1 MAAFEDFPDR
11 PMPLVEVSDDK
22 SQLSINPE
30 AAALLARVD
39 CVLCPIAIV
48 GLYRTG
54 KSSLLNFLNGKQRGF
69 KVGPSVS
76 RCTRGVW
83 IYGKPKT
90 VTLGDGSTCAV
101 VLLDTEGVG
110 GLEADA
116 QYDTRIF
123 ALATLMCAGLV
134 YNSLGSIDENAIGQL
149 SFVAQLS
156 KHVRFKKPAALEDE
170 DDASEDAARL
180 AAFMPSFTWVLR
192 DFALELVDERGDAIT
207 SDEYLEQ
214 ALKPQR
220 GYEASVLERNR
231 VRHMLTAFFGARKCA
246 TLVRPVSDEKKLQQI
261 DELDASELRPEFARG
276 MEDLRDSLFAA
287 ENVKPK
293 AIDGSPLRGATYVA
307 LLEQYVDAVNS
318 GGVPVISSAW
328 DHVSAGEC
336 ASALDDAFATFER
349 AASARAL
356 PCEQPLLDRDVEAA
370 LGAAF
375 AAFDARAVGDAKA
388 GKRDELREKT
398 SDFRRDR
405 DAANDRA
412 SHAACDELLHA
423 LYMDVVWADLAKIA
437 ATVERGESE
446 VGASDIDLT
455 ANLEQTW
462 TELRRRYNAAAVG
475 PAKARSALDFVAAKW
490 PASAHELVRR
500 LEQRHESAV
509 REEHDRLVGVKAQ
522 LAELEG
528 TMAARGRMLEDCQN
542 TLISVQFEKARHE
555 ARVDAAEKRLKDQD
569 DRRKKER
576 AAYDANM
583 KGLELKLQKA
593 QNDLDAANE
602 RRKLDARAGDD
613 PSRPQPVNQPCNCAI
628 A

>member
-11 PMPLVEVSDDK
+11 PMPLVE
-22 SQLSINPE
+22 
-30 AAALLARVD
+30 
-39 CVLCPIAIV
+39 
-48 GLYRTG
+48 
-54 KSSLLNFLNGKQRGF
+54 SSLLNFLNGKQRGF

-101 VLLDTEGVG
+101 VLLDTEGVR

-123 ALATLMCAGLV
+123 AALMSRGLV

-156 KHVRFKKPAALEDE
+156 KH
-170 DDASEDAARL
+170 
-180 AAFMPSFTWVLR
+180 
-192 DFALELVDERGDAIT
+192 LVDERGDAIT

-231 VRHMLTAFFGARKCA
+231 VRHMLTAFFARRCA
-246 TLVRPVSDEKKLQQI
+246 TLVRPSPTRKLQQI

-276 MEDLRDSLFAA
+276 MGTPRLALRTES
-287 ENVKPK
+287 VKPK
-293 AIDGSPLRGATYVA
+293 AIDGSPLAARRRVA
-307 LLEQYVDAVNS
+307 
-318 GGVPVISSAW
+318 G
-328 DHVSAGEC
+328 
-336 ASALDDAFATFER
+336 ASA
-349 AASARAL
+349 S
-356 PCEQPLLDRDVEAA
+356 DV
-370 LGAAF
+370 
-375 AAFDARAVGDAKA
+375 
-388 GKRDELREKT
+388 
-398 SDFRRDR
+398 
-405 DAANDRA
+405 
-412 SHAACDELLHA
+412 
-423 LYMDVVWADLAKIA
+423 
-437 ATVERGESE
+437 
-446 VGASDIDLT
+446 DLT

-528 TMAARGRMLEDCQN
+528 TMAARGRMLEDCQA
-542 TLISVQFEKARHE
+542 TLISTQFEKAPRG
-555 ARVDAAEKRLKDQD
+555 AAGPSPTQIQRQRAGQQVITADSF
-569 DRRKKER
+569 RNPKKELLQLYG
-576 AAYDANM
+576 A
-583 KGLELKLQKA
+583 LQKA
-593 QNDLDAANE
+593 IKAEDNDKARDLLVACAAVPRVS
-602 RRKLDARAGDD
+602 RRVLADIQASSSRSLGVAKFVARLGRKHPDEAVAAARTSRGAGETPASPAPRRRRRRRGPPPRGRRRRRPPRRVVDCRPDARNLVTGELRAFF
-613 PSRPQPVNQPCNCAI
+613 STARPRRRRSDAS
-628 A
+628 AEAEWDGS

>member
-231 VRHMLTAFFGARKCA
+231 VRHMLTAFFGARRCA

-276 MEDLRDSLFAA
+276 MEDLRDSLFAP

-336 ASALDDAFATFER
+336 ASALTDAFAPSRRRRRR
-349 AASARAL
+349 AP

-388 GKRDELREKT
+388 AKRDELREKT

-412 SHAACDELLHA
+412 SHAACDELLSA

-437 ATVERGESE
+437 ATVARGESE
-446 VGASDIDLT
+446 VGASDVDLT

-462 TELRRRYNAAAVG
+462 TELRRRYNAAA
-475 PAKARSALDFVAAKW
+475 
-490 PASAHELVRR
+490 
-500 LEQRHESAV
+500 RHESAV

-528 TMAARGRMLEDCQN
+528 TMAARGRMLEDCQA
-542 TLISVQFEKARHE
+542 TLISTQFEKARHE
-555 ARVDAAEKRLKDQD
+555 ARFDAAEKRLKDQD
-569 DRRKKER
+569 DRRKKDR
-576 AAYDANM
+576 AAYDANI
-583 KGLELKLQKA
+583 KGLELKLQRA